1 MEGLANMDIELP
13 SLYPHQQDQATRA
26 GESLRK
32 NRSSILCTPPGGG
45 KTRMAKWMLG
55 KALSLPHGAKRSG
68 RVLFTVHRRGLVDN
82 ASNSFNESPVLPHGV
97 IMSGRDTLGGMPL
110 QVASVDTLLSWYCD
124 GDRYKY
130 DLTYDFIV
138 LDEAHS
144 HFQKLQKYL
153 LAHNK
158 KREQL
163 GLHPPFVLGLSATPQ
178 AKGLSD
184 IFNDIVPGP
193 TTQWLID
200 NKFLSPFRYFQATS
214 GDMSKLV
221 KLGDDFT
228 KDSVASAMEGLSG
241 DMIRDWKKYAE
252 GRATVGFFPRRSHAK
267 DAMELLRASGVRC
280 EYVDGET
287 PDENRIRMFKD
298 LNNGDIDYIC
308 NVGVIE
314 RGTDIPRIGCVQMC
328 TAVGSIVRYF
338 QMLGR
343 GSRVHE
349 AVEDCIVLDHGSNVK
364 RHGFFE
370 DEVEWT
376 LDWSHRVTKEH
387 TPKATVA
394 CPRCNAVYRG
404 GKCSSCGYEPTRRDL
419 TAQGLKFDGT
429 EMVEITERKKKE
441 PGAKQTNEQL
451 LLSCLYKAGKSG
463 KTFKQALGMAYTAA
477 EKQGTKF
484 MVPKHF
490 EVAGKRF
497 EAIPYGSLSAKDKVS
512 ATYPFTV
519 GNYSQEANP
528 YFVSTVDTGK
538 LAPTM

>member
-1 MEGLANMDIELP
+1 
-13 SLYPHQQDQATRA
+13 
-26 GESLRK
+26 
-32 NRSSILCTPPGGG
+32 
-45 KTRMAKWMLG
+45 MAKFILG
-55 KALSLPHGAKRSG
+55 KALNLPSHPKKSG

-82 ASNSFNESPVLPHGV
+82 ASNSFNESPEMPHGV
-97 IMSGRDTLGGMPL
+97 IMSGRDTCGGSPL
-110 QVASVDTLLSWYCD
+110 QVASIDTLLSWYCEGTD
-124 GDRYKY
+124 YKY
-130 DLTYDFIV
+130 DLTYDLIV
-138 LDEAHS
+138 LDESHS
-144 HFQKLQKYL
+144 HFQKLAKFL

-200 NKFLSPFRYFQATS
+200 NKFLSPFRYFQATC

-228 KDSVASAMEGLSG
+228 KDSVAEAMEGLSG

-267 DAMELLRASGVRC
+267 DAMELLRASGLRC
-280 EYVDGET
+280 EYVDGDT
-287 PDENRIRMFKD
+287 PDETRTRMFRD

-328 TAVGSIVRYF
+328 TAVGSIVRYR

-343 GSRVHE
+343 GSRMHPEVD
-349 AVEDCIVLDHGSNVK
+349 DCLILDHGSNIK

-376 LDWSHRVTKEH
+376 LDWTHRATKEH

-394 CPRCNAVYRG
+394 CPKCSAVYRG
-404 GKCSSCGYEPTRRDL
+404 GKCRNCGYEPTKRDL
-419 TAQGLKFDGT
+419 ISQGLKLDGT
-429 EMVEITERKKKE
+429 EMVEVTERKKKE
-441 PGAKQTNEQL
+441 PGSVQTNEQI
-451 LLSCLYKAGKSG
+451 LLSCLYRAGKSG
-463 KTFKQALGMAYTAA
+463 KTFKQALGMAYAAA
-477 EKQGTKF
+477 EKQGTRF
-484 MVPKHF
+484 VVPKHF

-497 EAIPYGSLSAKDKVS
+497 ESIPYGSVLAKERVS
-512 ATYPFTV
+512 SSYPFTI
-519 GNYSQEANP
+519 GNYSTEANP
-528 YFVSTVDTGK
+528 YFVSAVDST
-538 LAPTM
+538 PSRN